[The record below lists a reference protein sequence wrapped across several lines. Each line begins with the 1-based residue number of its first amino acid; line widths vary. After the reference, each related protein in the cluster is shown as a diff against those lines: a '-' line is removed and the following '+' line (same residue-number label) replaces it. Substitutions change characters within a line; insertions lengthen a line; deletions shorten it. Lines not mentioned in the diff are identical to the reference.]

1 MAWTDLSAYTVGRF
15 TAAMAEL
22 LRGNFKAIGDPWT
35 SYSPLW
41 TASTTNPTNYTGTGE
56 YIQAGKLVIFK
67 ARVTANAAGFT
78 AGSGTYR
85 VSLPVAIADGIGA
98 RFVVGILKS
107 GSTYMGMTYSVS
119 GTTAFIGYNDG
130 TAIMASVTNA
140 IPSVFAAN
148 DYIELTGTYEAA

>member
-1 MAWTDLSAYTVGRF
+1 MAWTDLSPYTVGRF

-98 RFVVGILKS
+98 RFMVGVLKGS
-107 GSTYMGMTYSVS
+107 STYIGMTYSVS

-130 TAIMASVTNA
+130 TAVMASVGA
-140 IPSVFAAN
+140 AVPSAFVAN